1 MARWL
6 QVGDR
11 KINMEL
17 VCSMEKVGEVVKV
30 VFSGLSEEQMKQHAE
45 FKGEDA
51 KRIWNAARDDTR
63 IQ

>member
-17 VCSMEKVGEVVKV
+17 VCSMEKVGEVV
-30 VFSGLSEEQMKQHAE
+30 FSGLSEEQLKQHTE
-45 FKGEDA
+45 FKGEEA